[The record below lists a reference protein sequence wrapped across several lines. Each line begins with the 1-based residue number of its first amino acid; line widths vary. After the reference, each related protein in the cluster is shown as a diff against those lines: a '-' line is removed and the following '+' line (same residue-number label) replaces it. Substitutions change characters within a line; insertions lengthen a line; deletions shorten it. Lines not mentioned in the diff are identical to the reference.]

1 MFAFL
6 RARSLRHGFLGGRRG
21 WFAIGVV
28 VWGARVL
35 RHLVGRRPEV
45 VSIEKI
51 DPGRSITISSIE
63 RRDASSE
70 RHRRRRRA

>member
-6 RARSLRHGFLGGRRG
+6 RARSLRHGFLGGRRR
-21 WFAIGVV
+21 WFAVGVI

-35 RHLVGRRPEV
+35 RRLVGRRPEV
-45 VSIEKI
+45 VSIEKV

-63 RRDASSE
+63 RRGSSPE
-70 RHRRRRRA
+70 GHRRRRRG